1 MTSQTFQKSLSLLA
15 TFRTRSPFG
24 FAMLVT
30 LAIVVAAAV
39 LAPVISPQNPYD
51 NAVVDFF
58 DSNLPPGSKSGDGAI
73 TYWLGTDALG
83 RDMLSAILYGL
94 RTSLLISGTAAALA
108 FFLGALAGLSS
119 AFFRGKTEAIIMRA
133 VDIKLGFPTI
143 LVAMIIMAVFGPGVV
158 NLVFA
163 LVFAQWPYYARTA
176 RSAALVEMG
185 KEYMDATKCLELPIW
200 RVLLVHL
207 LPNSIPPLVVVF
219 TLQLAHAAAI
229 EASLSFLGLGVSIE
243 QPSLGLL
250 ISNGSKE
257 ILSGHEWQLLFPGIA
272 LVILIF
278 TINVVGDRL
287 RLLLNPKEVD

>member
-1 MTSQTFQKSLSLLA
+1 
-15 TFRTRSPFG
+15 
-24 FAMLVT
+24 MLVT